1 MSTSEPQPSNDFRQE
16 RASLRRDVP
25 DHPENDLHSAAD
37 YYNKV
42 PPEPRSFDELADQ
55 PDPVTLNER
64 NRASTRQAIMYAVS
78 SIALTVAV
86 AGLVALI
93 ARLSGGPLCEA
104 GEAQWLC
111 SDGWRTSWAVIASI
125 PPVVALLGCAVIM
138 VRKLN
143 RYERWVPWMGV
154 FWIPLVPFIMAWLIL
169 TVGIL
174 ARDSV

>member
-1 MSTSEPQPSNDFRQE
+1 MSSSESQPSGKSRE
-16 RASLRRDVP
+16 PRPGLRRDIP
-25 DHPENDLHSAAD
+25 EHPENDLHSAAD

-55 PDPVTLNER
+55 PDPVALNER
-64 NRASTRQAIMYAVS
+64 NRASTRQAIIYAVS
-78 SIALTVAV
+78 SIALTLAV
-86 AGLVALI
+86 AGLVAVI
-93 ARLSGGPLCEA
+93 ARLSGGPLCES

-111 SDGWRTSWAVIASI
+111 SDGWRTTWAVISSI

-154 FWIPLVPFIMAWLIL
+154 FWIPLVPFTMAWLIL
-169 TVGIL
+169 TIGML